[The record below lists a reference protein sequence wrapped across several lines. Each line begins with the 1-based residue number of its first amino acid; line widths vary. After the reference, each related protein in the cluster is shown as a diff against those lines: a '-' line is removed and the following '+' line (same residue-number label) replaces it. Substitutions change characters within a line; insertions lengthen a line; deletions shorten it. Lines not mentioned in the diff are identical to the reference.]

1 MKKIIVT
8 LASLAICTAML
19 SAQDIKSVTDAFNV
33 AAGAFGDG
41 NKVEA
46 LSGFQKVLTEAAT
59 LGDEGAEI
67 VGKCKNFIPN
77 LMCSIAKDTFK
88 AGDLEGAIVKAKE
101 ALAAAKEFGIDELVT
116 SCQKTL
122 GQFLLQ
128 KGNNALNAKDFATAI
143 ASYKDL
149 LDADSTNG
157 TAALRL
163 GMALSGSGDTA
174 GAEEAFKQAAANGQE
189 ATANKQLG
197 KLILKDAQKAYS
209 SGNFQQAIDSALE
222 SVNYAP
228 TAAAYKI
235 AGNAAAQIKNFK
247 DAITYMSKYLEL
259 DPAAKDAAQTK
270 ANIEA
275 FKKAL

>member
-8 LASLAICTAML
+8 LVSLAVCTAMM
-19 SAQDIKSVTDAFNV
+19 SAQDLKSVTDAFNA
-33 AAGAFGDG
+33 AAGAFGNG

-46 LSGFQKVLTEAAT
+46 LSGFQKVLTEATA

-67 VGKCKNFIPN
+67 VGKCQNFIPN
-77 LMCSIAKDTFK
+77 LICSIAKDTFK

-101 ALAAAKEFGIDELVT
+101 ALAAAKEFGIDDLVA

-143 ASYKDL
+143 ATYKDL
-149 LDADSTNG
+149 LDADATNG
-157 TAALRL
+157 IAALRL
-163 GMALSGSGDTA
+163 GMALSGSGDAA

-189 ATANKQLG
+189 AAANKQLG
-197 KLILKDAQKAYS
+197 KLILKNAQKAYT
-209 SGNFQQAIDSALE
+209 SGNFQQAIDSALK

-235 AGNAAAQIKNFK
+235 AGNAAAQLKNFK

-259 DPAAKDAAQTK
+259 DPAAKDADQTK